1 MRGRIWIGIFAAL
14 VLLGLVA
21 GVGALAYN
29 AGVTQGMWVASN
41 VAPAAPGGTTVPAA
55 PYYAPWMFH
64 RPFGFGF
71 GILACLVPF
80 FLLLVFFAMMR
91 FIFGGPRWRHGWG
104 GPGMKGNGN
113 PEDGTFPPH
122 VAEWHRKL
130 HEQDNVSPPAA
141 TG

>member
-29 AGVTQGMWVASN
+29 AGVTQGMWISNN
-41 VAPAAPGGTTVPAA
+41 VAPAAPDGTTVPVA

-64 RPFGFGF
+64 HPFGFGF
-71 GILACLVPF
+71 GLLACLVPF
-80 FLLLVFFAMMR
+80 FLLLLFFALMR
-91 FIFGGPRWRHGWG
+91 FIFGGPRRHHGWG
-104 GPGMKGNGN
+104 GPGMKGNWN

-130 HEQDNVSPPAA
+130 HEQENVSPPASA
-141 TG
+141 G